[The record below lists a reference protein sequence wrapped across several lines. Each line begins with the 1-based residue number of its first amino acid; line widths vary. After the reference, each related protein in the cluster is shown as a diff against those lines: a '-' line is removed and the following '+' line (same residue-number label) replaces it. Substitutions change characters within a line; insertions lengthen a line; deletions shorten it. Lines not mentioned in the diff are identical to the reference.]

1 MSNRISQSGL
11 SVDQMLDRIRRD
23 VSKAV
28 DSLSISRVIG
38 QNRTDLKSDN
48 WVDLLYHVAD
58 DLDLRANRGE
68 GTLEEAT
75 EWAMPEMP
83 VVLSTGEGNSRRYLI
98 IHDHF
103 GGRVLATL
111 GPDPF
116 RSDWISRREL
126 ENRLNLVRD
135 QRTVWVSFA
144 TAQTAMQTDPADGP
158 SGIKPDKS
166 TTIHLHGS
174 GDDHDEIHGSPYL
187 QLIQIIRPELKDIRV
202 IGIYA
207 LATSILGLATPLA
220 VEALVATVG
229 FRMLL
234 QQVIVLTAVLFV
246 FLSLAAALFTIQKYV
261 VEVIQRRIFVRIVA
275 DFAYRLPRAKVGA
288 FDKQYGPDL
297 MNRFFDIMIMQ
308 KTLSG
313 LLTDGIYLVITTIL
327 GLAVMGF
334 YHPYLLGFD
343 IVLLS
348 SITFVI
354 VVMGRGGVRTSIGES
369 RAKYEM
375 SAWLEELSRLP
386 NTMKHFQGKELA
398 MERADALARGYLDS
412 RRSHF
417 RIVYRQVI
425 FAAILQVVASTTLL
439 GLGGW
444 LVIKGQLTLGQ
455 LVASELIVSIVVG
468 SFAKLGKYIEDFYD
482 LVCSANKLS
491 QIISLEIEPDTGDPL
506 PDTGKPAQVKILEA
520 KLLDHHGHT
529 IIGPASL
536 QVMAGEKVALSG
548 PSGCGKSILLSMLAG
563 QRISDSGRIL
573 LDNFDVRD
581 VRLESL
587 RQQVSYITNESVM
600 EGTVIDNIRMGRD
613 ALSLRE
619 VRWALEV
626 TGLASKFDESGA
638 GLFHKI
644 GPAGLGLSKGEAG
657 RLLIARAIVGRPRL
671 LLIDGHLDS
680 LDRENADR
688 ILDILTAP
696 EASWTLILVTQNAEI
711 QSRMSRVI
719 NLESNHHASGGIQ
732 LAHH

>member
-1 MSNRISQSGL
+1 MSNRLAQTGL
-11 SVDQMLDRIRRD
+11 QVDQMLDRVRRD
-23 VSKAV
+23 VSRAV

-48 WVDLLYHVAD
+48 WVDLLCNVAD

-83 VVLSTGEGNSRRYLI
+83 VVLSTGEGNLRKYLI

-103 GGRVLATL
+103 GGRVLVTL

-126 ENRLNLVRD
+126 ENRLNLGRD

-144 TAQTAMQTDPADGP
+144 TAQTAMQADPADGP
-158 SGIKPDKS
+158 SGIAPGKS
-166 TTIHLHGS
+166 STIHLHGA
-174 GDDHDEIHGSPYL
+174 GENHDEIHGSPYL
-187 QLIQIIRPELKDIRV
+187 QLLQILRPELKDIRV

-275 DFAYRLPRAKVGA
+275 DFSYRLPRTKVGE
-288 FDKQYGPDL
+288 FDHRYGPDL

-308 KTLSG
+308 KTLTG
-313 LLTDGIYLVITTIL
+313 LLTDGVYLVITTIL

-348 SITFVI
+348 TITFVI

-398 MERADALARGYLDS
+398 MERADALARGYLDA

-425 FAAILQVVASTTLL
+425 FAAIVQVVASTTLL

-482 LVCSANKLS
+482 LVCAANKLS
-491 QIISLEIEPDTGDPL
+491 QIISLEVEPDTGDPL
-506 PDTGKPAQVKILEA
+506 PDIGKPARVSIMEA
-520 KLLDHHGHT
+520 SLHDSHGHPLF
-529 IIGPASL
+529 GPATM
-536 QVMAGEKVALSG
+536 QITPGEKVALSG
-548 PSGCGKSILLSMLAG
+548 PSGCGKSTLLSMIAG
-563 QRISDSGRIL
+563 QRISDSGQIIL
-573 LDNFDVRD
+573 DDLDVRD
-581 VRLESL
+581 VRLDSL
-587 RQQVSYITNESVM
+587 RRQVAYITTESAM
-600 EGTVIDNIRMGRD
+600 EGTVIENIRMGRD

-626 TGLASKFDESGA
+626 TGLAAKFDESG
-638 GLFHKI
+638 GGVFHRI
-644 GPAGLGLSKGEAG
+644 GPAGLGLSRGEVS

-680 LDRENADR
+680 LDRENTDR
-688 ILDILTAP
+688 ILDVLTAP
-696 EASWTLILVTQNAEI
+696 EASWTLILVTQSSEI
-711 QSRMSRVI
+711 QARMNRVI
-719 NLESNHHASGGIQ
+719 NLEQSPQLIGGIQ

>member
-1 MSNRISQSGL
+1 MSNRLAQTGL
-11 SVDQMLDRIRRD
+11 PIDQMLDRVRRD
-23 VSKAV
+23 VSRAV
-28 DSLSISRVIG
+28 DSLSISKVIG

-48 WVDLLYHVAD
+48 WVDLLFNVAD

-83 VVLSTGEGNSRRYLI
+83 VVLSTGEGASRKYLI

-103 GGRVLATL
+103 GGRVLVTL

-126 ENRLNLVRD
+126 EGRLNLGRD

-144 TAQTAMQTDPADGP
+144 TAQTALQADPADGP
-158 SGIKPDKS
+158 SGITPNKS
-166 TTIHLHGS
+166 SKIHLHGP
-174 GDDHDEIHGSPYL
+174 GGDHDEIHGSPYL
-187 QLIQIIRPELKDIRV
+187 QFLQIIRPELKDIRV
-202 IGIYA
+202 IVIYA

-234 QQVIVLTAVLFV
+234 QQVIVLTIVLFT

-261 VEVIQRRIFVRIVA
+261 VEVIQRRVFVRIVA
-275 DFAYRLPRAKVGA
+275 DFAYRLPRAKVA
-288 FDKQYGPDL
+288 EFDNRYGPDL

-308 KTLSG
+308 KTLTG
-313 LLTDGIYLVITTIL
+313 LLTDGIYLLITTVL
-327 GLAVMGF
+327 GLAIMGF

-343 IVLLS
+343 IVLLT

-398 MERADALARGYLDS
+398 MERADALARGYLDA

-425 FAAILQVVASTTLL
+425 FAAIVQVVASTTLL

-482 LVCSANKLS
+482 LICAANKLS

-506 PDTGKPAQVKILEA
+506 PDTGKPALVNIIDASLH
-520 KLLDHHGHT
+520 DSHGHAMF
-529 IIGPASL
+529 GPSSM
-536 QVMAGEKVALSG
+536 QIMPGEKIALCG
-548 PSGCGKSILLSMLAG
+548 PSGCGKSMLLSMIAG
-563 QRISDSGRIL
+563 QRISDSGQIIIDHL
-573 LDNFDVRD
+573 DVRD

-587 RQQVSYITNESVM
+587 RRQVAYVTNESTM
-600 EGTVIDNIRMGRD
+600 EGTVIENIRMGRD

-626 TGLASKFDESGA
+626 TGLASKFDETGG
-638 GLFHKI
+638 GLYHPI
-644 GPAGLGLSKGEAG
+644 GPAGLGLSRGEAS

-680 LDRENADR
+680 LDRENTDR
-688 ILDILTAP
+688 ILDVLTAP
-696 EASWTLILVTQNAEI
+696 EAPWTLILVTQSAEI
-711 QSRMSRVI
+711 QARMGRIIS
-719 NLESNHHASGGIQ
+719 LEVNHNTGSAIQ
-732 LAHH
+732 VAHL